1 MISNPSPMAIP
12 NLAEQLRSFA
22 LQDLDS
28 IKSFKAGW
36 HERAD
41 YFDGLLANA
50 PLSRSGI
57 LSLGDHLSGA
67 FRLEG
72 SNNRSQ
78 GSLSNAGAV
87 WEALVVWYLN
97 LCLAGTQ
104 AVCIRRGQLIPKC
117 LCDALSICFESAVL
131 RSEPDVVVVSCEKL
145 LMVPP
150 EGTRKKAMERAAAVI
165 EANFGATGLVNIQCK
180 TNWNDNAQIPML
192 WNMLYNQARKGA
204 VVPNGFTIGTNG
216 HTLSGLGHFGYAFV
230 TVPTQKKAP
239 HGYKPQSVE
248 VLRAKTM
255 TAGNYWGY
263 PSKNGV
269 CLSIREF
276 FGFLSKN
283 PKVFPAISDV
293 AVAAATGCLH
303 GRCIDLT
310 QFKLGGLCHGA

>member
-1 MISNPSPMAIP
+1 MKTTTDNTAAP
-12 NLAEQLRSFA
+12 NLAEQLRGFA
-22 LQDLDS
+22 LQDLDL

-36 HERAD
+36 PDRAA
-41 YFDGLLANA
+41 YFDSLLANG
-50 PLSRSGI
+50 PITRSVI
-57 LSLGDHLSGA
+57 LALGDHLSGA

-72 SNNRSQ
+72 SNDRSQ
-78 GSLSNAGAV
+78 GSLSSAGAV

-97 LCLAGTQ
+97 LCLAGTH
-104 AVCIRRGQLIPKC
+104 AVCIRGGKLIPKC
-117 LCDALSICFESAVL
+117 LCDALSICFESSVL

-150 EGTRKKAMERAAAVI
+150 QESRKKAIEMAAAIV
-165 EANFGATGLVNIQCK
+165 EANFATTGLVNIQCK

-204 VVPNGFTIGTNG
+204 VIPNGFTIGSSG

-239 HGYKPQSVE
+239 HGYKSQSVE

-269 CLSIREF
+269 CQSIREF
-276 FGFLSKN
+276 FGFFSRN
-283 PKVFPAISDV
+283 PKVFPAVAEI
-293 AVAAATGCLH
+293 AVAAATGNVH
-303 GRCIDLT
+303 GRDIDRSQFRLT
-310 QFKLGGLCHGA
+310 CL

>member
-1 MISNPSPMAIP
+1 MKAIPIASSSP

-28 IKSFKAGW
+28 IKSFNAGW
-36 HERAD
+36 RDRAG
-41 YFDGLLANA
+41 YFAGFLGDG
-50 PLSRSGI
+50 PLTRSAI

-67 FRLEG
+67 FRIEG
-72 SNNRSQ
+72 SNDRSQ
-78 GSLSNAGAV
+78 GSLSSAGAV

-104 AVCIRRGQLIPKC
+104 AVCIRGGKLIPKC
-117 LCDALSICFESAVL
+117 LCDALSICFESSVL

-150 EGTRKKAMERAAAVI
+150 QDSRKKAI
-165 EANFGATGLVNIQCK
+165 ELAGAIVEVNFASTGLVNIQCK

-204 VVPNGFTIGTNG
+204 VIPNGFTIGTNG
-216 HTLSGLGHFGYAFV
+216 HTLSGLGHFGYAFA

-269 CLSIREF
+269 CLSLREF
-276 FGFLSKN
+276 FGFFSRN
-283 PKVFPAISDV
+283 PKVFPSVADI
-293 AVAAATGCLH
+293 AVAAATGSLH
-303 GRCIDLT
+303 GRDIDRS
-310 QFKLGGLCHGA
+310 QFGLPCL